1 MSKADFRIYL
11 QVFKTQIIRS
21 ITYKFEVYG
30 NILMQTIIMLASAF
44 FWKALF
50 PNSDKV
56 QGVDVS
62 TMLTYTVVS
71 AMISVIL
78 SSNVERRITQSVQ
91 KGTIAIDMMRP
102 VNVFS
107 VFLAEDIASMTA
119 LIFQNLIPILIIG
132 SIFISIPRPCS
143 VSGFFLFLLSL
154 IMAFWMNWLLS
165 CMFGMI
171 AFWTMN
177 MDALI
182 QVKKHLVR
190 LLSGSIIPLWF
201 FPGWMRQTLE
211 CLPFAYLYQL
221 PLSIYVGRY
230 DSTSLVKGLS
240 VQFIWLVVLFSL
252 FLFLQRRVTAKVMI
266 QGG

>member
-1 MSKADFRIYL
+1 MSKTGISVYL
-11 QVFKTQIIRS
+11 QVYKTQIIRS
-21 ITYKFEVYG
+21 MTYKFEVYG
-30 NILMQTIIMLASAF
+30 TIILQTIIMLASAF

-50 PNSDKV
+50 LSSESV
-56 QGVDVS
+56 QGVDVN

-78 SSNVERRITQSVQ
+78 STNVERRIAQSVY

-107 VFLAEDIASMTA
+107 VFLAEDVAMVTA
-119 LIFQNLIPILIIG
+119 LIFQNLIPILLIG
-132 SIFISIPRPCS
+132 SICIRLPRPES
-143 VSGFFLFLLSL
+143 AYGFALFLVSL
-154 IMAFWMNWLLS
+154 CMAFGINWLLS
-165 CMFGMI
+165 CMFGMVS
-171 AFWTMN
+171 FWAMN

-201 FPGWMRQTLE
+201 FPDWLRKILE
-211 CLPFAYLYQL
+211 YLPFAYLYQL
-221 PLSIYVGRY
+221 PLNIYVGKY
-230 DSTSLVKGLS
+230 DSTSLGKGLG
-240 VQFIWLVVLFSL
+240 VQFIWMAVLLLAF
-252 FLFLQRRVTAKVMI
+252 FYLQKRVTSKVMI

>member
-1 MSKADFRIYL
+1 MSRADIRVYI
-11 QVFKTQIIRS
+11 QVYKTQIIRS
-21 ITYKFEVYG
+21 MTYKFEVYG
-30 NILMQTIIMLASAF
+30 NIIMQTIIMLASAF
-44 FWKALF
+44 FWKALYL
-50 PNSDKV
+50 NSDSV
-56 QGVDVS
+56 QGVNVD

-78 SSNVERRITQSVQ
+78 STNVERRITQSVY

-107 VFLAEDIASMTA
+107 VFLAEDVATMTA
-119 LIFQNLIPILIIG
+119 LILQNLIPILIIG
-132 SIFISIPRPCS
+132 SIFIRLPKPSS
-143 VSGFFLFLLSL
+143 VGGFFLFLLSL
-154 IMAFWMNWLLS
+154 FMAFWINWLMS

-171 AFWTMN
+171 SFWAVN

-201 FPGWMRQTLE
+201 FPAWLKNILE

-221 PLSIYVGRY
+221 PLNIYIGKY
-230 DSTSLVKGLS
+230 DNSSLMKGLS
-240 VQFIWLVVLFSL
+240 VQFIWLVVLL
-252 FLFLQRRVTAKVMI
+252 FAFLYLQKRVTSKVMI

>member
-1 MSKADFRIYL
+1 M
-11 QVFKTQIIRS
+11 QVYKTQLIKS
-21 ITYKFEVYG
+21 MTYKFQVYG
-30 NILMQTIIMLASAF
+30 TIIMQTIIMLASAF

-50 PNSDKV
+50 LNSERV
-56 QGVDVS
+56 QGVDVN

-78 SSNVERRITQSVQ
+78 STNVERRISQSVY

-107 VFLAEDIASMTA
+107 VFLAEDAATVTA

-132 SIFISIPRPCS
+132 SVFIRLPRPESAC
-143 VSGFFLFLLSL
+143 GFVLFLLSL
-154 IMAFWMNWLLS
+154 GMAFWINWLLS

-171 AFWTMN
+171 SFWAMN

-182 QVKKHLVR
+182 QVKKHLIR

-201 FPGWMRQTLE
+201 FPDWLKNILE
-211 CLPFAYLYQL
+211 WLPFAYLYQL
-221 PLSIYVGRY
+221 PLNFYIGKY
-230 DSTSLVKGLS
+230 DSSSLLMGLS
-240 VQFIWLVVLFSL
+240 VQLIWLVGLLFA
-252 FLFLQRRVTAKVMI
+252 FLYLQKRVTSKIMI